1 MQNMRNNGLGEKV
14 ELSLDHPLEGRN
26 NPQPSKGFMHWRV
39 PSRFSDPGHSR
50 PSSKSVHTA
59 GRAKSGGSMNNKQ
72 HKTTH
77 TTHFSPPLGKFAPI
91 KSEQQEHM
99 EEVHRLQSAL
109 AKRKDGHTL
118 PRLSLSANPAAE
130 RPIQPRTYSS
140 AQRWLEKNPGKE
152 RLAEQVVRQTARGE
166 IDKVLRN
173 TLEPDA
179 REAVRKWLETA
190 TESDRKAAIKF
201 FKTTSGSAM
210 LGGPSGHR
218 PAPNVE
224 GGKDARLQA
233 VLDTLETNKGKAR
246 PRSNAVRDN
255 IDNDIKALVKAAS
268 RKRLRLLSPNTR
280 LHQKEF
286 QTWHHMPV
294 YPFKGRTDNV
304 RSMYTLPNLPPPYDF
319 RIHPEWEY

>member
-1 MQNMRNNGLGEKV
+1 
-14 ELSLDHPLEGRN
+14 
-26 NPQPSKGFMHWRV
+26 MHWRV
-39 PSRFSDPGHSR
+39 PSRFSDPGNSR
-50 PSSKSVHTA
+50 PPTSGSSNQ
-59 GRAKSGGSMNNKQ
+59 RAKTADIMNNKQ

-77 TTHFSPPLGKFAPI
+77 TTHFAPPLGKFAPI

-118 PRLSLSANPAAE
+118 PRLSLSANPAE
-130 RPIQPRTYSS
+130 RPIQPRTYSA
-140 AQRWLEKNPGKE
+140 AQRWLQKNPGKE
-152 RLAEQVVRQTARGE
+152 RLAAQVVRQAARGE
-166 IDKVLRN
+166 IDQVLKN

-190 TESDRKAAIKF
+190 TESDRKAALKF

-210 LGGPSGHR
+210 LGGPSGYR
-218 PAPNVE
+218 PAANVE

-233 VLDTLETNKGKAR
+233 VLETLENNKGKAR
-246 PRSNAVRDN
+246 PRSNAVRSN
-255 IDNDIKALVKAAS
+255 IDNDIKTLVKAATRS
-268 RKRLRLLSPNTR
+268 RLRLLSPNTR
-280 LHQKEF
+280 LHQREF

-294 YPFKGRTDNV
+294 YQFKGRTDNV
-304 RSMYTLPNLPPPYDF
+304 RSMYTMPNQPPPYDF